1 MAAVLI
7 YLGRFLVIIVGY
19 AVASI
24 AASLFLN
31 VLLLGAID
39 FRPEE
44 TLPAV
49 ISSLLFSVP
58 LVSLFVAYLAF
69 IPAVPAIL
77 IGEALGKRDWLF
89 YAIAGAVIA
98 AVVIGFMSGTA
109 ETGYGIVSDP
119 SFALAIMASGM
130 CGGIVYWLVSGRSA
144 GSWRSRTGRSSI
156 SSGPSGS

>member
-19 AVASI
+19 AIASV

-31 VLLLGAID
+31 LLLLGAID

-44 TLPAV
+44 SLPAV
-49 ISSLLFSVP
+49 IASLLFSVP

-69 IPAVPAIL
+69 VPAVPAIL
-77 IGEALGKRDWLF
+77 IGEVLGKRDWLF
-89 YAIAGAVIA
+89 YAIAGAVVA

-109 ETGYGIVSDP
+109 ETGYDVVSDP
-119 SFALAIMASGM
+119 AFALAIMASGM

-144 GSWRSRTGRSSI
+144 GRWRNRIERASI
-156 SSGPSGS
+156 SSGSSGS